1 MNREKP
7 NITCTKCGYRWHTR
21 SKLKMVTC
29 PSCNQKIRNP
39 HPRPCLIENFL
50 HQKRGII
57 GLEAAIVLIA
67 FIIIAAA
74 LSYVVI
80 NMGFYTT
87 QKAKDAMASGLEESL
102 NALQLDGVVTA
113 QTNESSSEILY
124 LLVPAK
130 LSAGKASIDLKNES
144 IIVSVYLPN
153 ATFLNI
159 YEGVESGT
167 DTTWDSLN
175 STLALDD
182 QQAKFVIYNGDGDSV
197 LEANEKAFLMVRLD
211 ASSADGMV
219 SDYQT
224 VKVEVRTPKGAALTV
239 VRKAPGGM
247 PANSFID
254 LG

>member
-1 MNREKP
+1 MFLK
-7 NITCTKCGYRWHTR
+7 KL
-21 SKLKMVTC
+21 SK
-29 PSCNQKIRNP
+29 R
-39 HPRPCLIENFL
+39 R
-50 HQKRGII
+50 RGIVGI
-57 GLEAAIVLIA
+57 EAAIVLIA

-87 QKAKDAMASGLEESL
+87 QKTKETVQTGLDESL
-102 NALQLDGVVTA
+102 SALQLDGVVTA
-113 QTNESSSEILY
+113 RTNESSTHILY
-124 LLVPAK
+124 ILVPAK

-159 YEGVESGT
+159 YQGVESAT
-167 DTTWDSLN
+167 DTTWDGLS
-175 STLALDD
+175 STLNLSDS
-182 QQAKFVIYNGDGDSV
+182 QAKFAIYNGDGDSV
-197 LEANEKAFLMVRLD
+197 LESNEKAFLMIRLM
-211 ASSADGMV
+211 SNSTDGMV

-224 VKVEVRTPKGAALTV
+224 VKAEVRTPKGAALTI
-239 VRKAPGGM
+239 VRTAPGGM